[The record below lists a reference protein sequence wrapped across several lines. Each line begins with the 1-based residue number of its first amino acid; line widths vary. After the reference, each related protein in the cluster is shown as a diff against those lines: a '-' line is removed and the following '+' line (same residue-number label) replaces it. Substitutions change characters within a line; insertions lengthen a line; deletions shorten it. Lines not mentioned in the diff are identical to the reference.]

1 MCSSDLLGP
10 TEEESFEGESLHR
23 GPTVTVWFPADAEG
37 RLMVIGPHSV
47 VRDVVSAHRSADGE
61 GVEAALPPDL
71 ETLVGTLD
79 STRHLTLLG
88 SPEYLVHDGRAVLA
102 GPLAKTVEP
111 LSRFFGDAPRA
122 AAISLHFGDDAYV
135 ELDAV
140 APAGTPVAQLSRR
153 LAEGIST
160 LADTVEEYCNA
171 LDPHPYGRKLVMRLP
186 RMLGVVADQTHAGA
200 EGRVV
205 VVNAWLPR
213 HAPHNLA
220 LAAELALEQ
229 VPRVGGAP
237 PAASA
242 AAAAGPATK
251 GALAAL
257 ARPISLVFAKDTL
270 ERSIQLIAEEIGV
283 EMEILGGD
291 LQLEGITK
299 NQSFALEERNKPAAE
314 ILRTILAKA
323 NPDGKLV
330 YVVGSGP
337 AGERIEITTRAAAE
351 KRGQALPPGQEA
363 GAEEK
368 EGETR

>member
-1 MCSSDLLGP
+1 ML
-10 TEEESFEGESLHR
+10 F
-23 GPTVTVWFPADAEG
+23 
-37 RLMVIGPHSV
+37 
-47 VRDVVSAHRSADGE
+47 RS
-61 GVEAALPPDL
+61 
-71 ETLVGTLD
+71 
-79 STRHLTLLG
+79 
-88 SPEYLVHDGRAVLA
+88 
-102 GPLAKTVEP
+102 
-111 LSRFFGDAPRA
+111 
-122 AAISLHFGDDAYV
+122 DAYV

-299 NQSFALEERNKPAAE
+299 NQSFGLDERDKPAGE
-314 ILRTILAKA
+314 ILRVILKKA
-323 NPDGKLV
+323 NSDGKLV
-330 YVVGSGP
+330 YVIL
-337 AGERIEITTRAAAE
+337 GEGDGDSLVVTTRAAAAE
-351 KRGQALPPGQEA
+351 RGDPLPPELAAPAAVQQNP
-363 GAEEK
+363 
-368 EGETR
+368 